1 MPQHPVRRPTRAST
15 FRRSWLSVL
24 LGATLV
30 PVLLVGC
37 GSESERPLPV
47 ANPPAAS
54 TLTPEQILREAQR
67 ALAQASSVRVT
78 GDFREAGKPVKLDMR
93 ILAGDRATGT
103 VVADGSTVELR
114 RVGDQLFVK
123 GDDKFL
129 AALGPKAQA
138 TKGKWLV
145 GPIAQADRGL
155 ANLTDLER
163 FAQGLTPG
171 TGKLTKEPVK
181 PLNGKPAVGVL
192 SSIGARV
199 YVADMG
205 TPFPLRVERIG
216 ELQGVIDYGDYNA
229 AVDVQRPGPTVDLAT
244 VSS

>member
-1 MPQHPVRRPTRAST
+1 MPQHPVRRPTCASAL
-15 FRRSWLSVL
+15 RRSRLLVL
-24 LGATLV
+24 LGAALV
-30 PVLLVGC
+30 SVSLVGC
-37 GSESERPLPV
+37 GSESERVVPV

-54 TLTPEQILREAQR
+54 TLTAEQILAEAQR
-67 ALAQASSVRVT
+67 SLAQASSVRVT
-78 GDFREAGKPVKLDMR
+78 GDFREAGRPVKLDMR

-114 RVGDQLFVK
+114 RLGDQLFVK

-171 TGKLTKEPVK
+171 QGKLTKEPVRQIA
-181 PLNGKPAVGVL
+181 GQPAVGVL
-192 SSIGARV
+192 SAIGARV
-199 YVADMG
+199 YVADRG

-216 ELQGVIDYGDYNA
+216 ELMGSLDYGDYNA
-229 AVDVQRPGPTVDLAT
+229 VVDVPRPEPTVELAT
-244 VSS
+244 VTS

>member
-1 MPQHPVRRPTRAST
+1 MPQHPVRRHTRAPAVG
-15 FRRSWLSVL
+15 RRRL
-24 LGATLV
+24 LALV
-30 PVLLVGC
+30 GVAVAPVVLVGC
-37 GSESERPLPV
+37 GSESERVVPV
-47 ANPPAAS
+47 PDPPAAS
-54 TLTPEQILREAQR
+54 TLTPEQILTEAQR

-78 GDFREAGKPVKLDMR
+78 GEFREAGRPVKIDMR
-93 ILAGDRATGT
+93 ILAGDKATGT
-103 VVADGSTVELR
+103 VVTDGSTVELR
-114 RVGDQLFVK
+114 RIGDQLFVK

-129 AALGPKAQA
+129 SALGPKAQA

-171 TGKLTKEPVK
+171 AGKLTKEPVK

-199 YVADMG
+199 YVADKG
-205 TPFPLRVERIG
+205 TAFPLRVERIG
-216 ELQGVIDYGDYNA
+216 ELQGVVDYGDYNA
-229 AVDVQRPGPTVDLAT
+229 AVEVAKPEPTVDLAT